1 MRRSA
6 IRKTFGFIW
15 RGRRK
20 RQLPA
25 MWSNVNIGDKKQRL
39 MSYIKQKKDEYLMN
53 SDDDDEMFNASHAAR
68 SAGNSGTRTPQIL
81 NNPFPQEH
89 LTLYPAYVRVKN
101 SSASSV
107 ELCYSGLLWLPGG
120 KNRKSRLMLG
130 VARQVAGIGTINSEQ
145 DIPASQKLDS
155 RRASTS
161 GSGGTF
167 ASDVSLLEDELT
179 DLESKFTGFGKNEG
193 SASSNGSS
201 TNNGSSSTYKEANAE
216 RVLRERVAP
225 LLARAAPHRQLGI
238 HNESGT
244 IDVKVVTDNNGQFS
258 SKLEIS
264 LEKSHDIGRQLWV
277 RASDEVS
284 QSVPII
290 HIPPT
295 GVSVITDIDDT
306 CKKTGVTGV
315 RREMIRNV
323 FVRGYNDLRVEGV
336 GEWYQEL
343 AKASCQ
349 FHYVSNSPYQLYP
362 IISEF
367 LKDAQLPLGT
377 VNLKQYSGF
386 YGLFEPS
393 VDKKKAALHQLL
405 RDFPRRKFILIGD
418 SGEADLEAYTEL
430 AVSFP
435 NQIIALYIRDITTPS
450 KDETASSKSNSTVTK
465 SPYIQTPKSA
475 NTVPDLIDFG
485 SDSEHQDERT
495 QKPAL
500 PPRPRAP
507 PPIPKKPDYMR
518 SVQRRAVGIN
528 QPQKLARPVIDYPED
543 TPPDS
548 PLIDWAIRVKQA
560 GRRIPEGIDFA
571 LWKTGFDLKA
581 RSLELVRSRK

>member
-1 MRRSA
+1 
-6 IRKTFGFIW
+6 
-15 RGRRK
+15 
-20 RQLPA
+20 
-25 MWSNVNIGDKKQRL
+25 MWSNANIGDKKQRF

-53 SDDDDEMFNASHAAR
+53 SDDDDEMFNASAAAR
-68 SAGNSGTRTPQIL
+68 SAGNSGSRTPQVL

-120 KNRKSRLMLG
+120 KNRKSRLMMG
-130 VARQVAGIGTINSEQ
+130 VARQFAGIGTIDSEQ
-145 DIPASQKLDS
+145 DIPASQKLES
-155 RRASTS
+155 RRASTT

-179 DLESKFTGFGKNEG
+179 DLESKITGFGRD
-193 SASSNGSS
+193 NGSTTS
-201 TNNGSSSTYKEANAE
+201 NGSSSTYKEANAE

-244 IDVKVVTDNNGQFS
+244 IDVKAVTDSNGQFS
-258 SKLEIS
+258 DKLEIS
-264 LEKSHDIGRQLWV
+264 LEKSHEVGHQLWV

-336 GEWYQEL
+336 GEWYQDL
-343 AKASCQ
+343 AKANCQ

-367 LKDAQLPLGT
+367 LKDAHLPLGT
-377 VNLKQYSGF
+377 INLKQYSGF
-386 YGLFEPS
+386 YGLFESS

-405 RDFPRRKFILIGD
+405 KDFPKRKFILIGD

-430 AVSFP
+430 ATSFP
-435 NQIIALYIRDITTPS
+435 NQIIAVYIRDITTPS
-450 KDETASSKSNSTVTK
+450 KSEVSSTHSSSTARS
-465 SPYIQTPKSA
+465 SPYAQKPKSA
-475 NTVPDLIDFG
+475 NTAPDLIDLG
-485 SDSEHQDERT
+485 SDSEQLDI

-500 PPRPRAP
+500 PPRPKVP

-518 SVQRRAVGIN
+518 SVQRRAVGN
-528 QPQKLARPVIDYPED
+528 DEPQRLARPVIDYPED

-560 GRRIPEGIDFA
+560 GKRLPPDIDFA

-581 RSLELVRSRK
+581 RSLELVRSRSRQ